1 MSSSLKDV
9 ALRAGVSPRT
19 VSNVV
24 NGSAPVA
31 ERTRLRVQ
39 QAIDELGYRPNLAA
53 RSLRAGR
60 TGIIGLAIPELHS
73 PYFAELAGLLVE
85 EAQRRSW
92 TVIIDQ
98 TLGDAEAERRLLTGD
113 GGRVMDGLVISPW
126 ALEARDLTATA
137 RALPVV
143 LLGERS
149 PGGLADRV
157 AVDNVA
163 AADEA
168 TTHLLE
174 RGRRRI
180 AAIGLQP
187 HLENGTAQQ
196 RAAGYRRALRR
207 AGIEPRP
214 AWERPVTALHR
225 SDGARAMAE
234 LLDGGEGGGGGP
246 DSGFGSGLSSGWG
259 AEAPDAVFAFSDELA
274 LGALHTA
281 HARGVRVPEDLA
293 IVGFDDIEDGRFSH
307 PGLTTVS
314 PDKRQIAA
322 RALQCLADRVYSP
335 RNELPAS
342 DLTIPHRLVVR
353 GSTGG
358 PGAHAR

>member
-1 MSSSLKDV
+1 MGGTGWPCHDVRVSSSLKDV
-9 ALRAGVSPRT
+9 AARAGVSART

-24 NGSAPVA
+24 NGSARVA
-31 ERTRLRVQ
+31 AETRRRVQ
-39 QAIDELGYRPNLAA
+39 EAIDELGYRPNLAA

-85 EAQRRSW
+85 EAGRRSW

-98 TLGDAEAERRLLTGD
+98 TRGDAEAERRLLTGD
-113 GGRVMDGLVISPW
+113 GGRVMDGLIISPW

-137 RALPVV
+137 RPLPVV

-149 PGGLADRV
+149 PQGLADRV

-168 TTHLLE
+168 TAHLLST
-174 RGRRRI
+174 GRRRV

-187 HLENGTAQQ
+187 QLGNGTAEQ
-196 RAAGYRRALRR
+196 RAEGYRRALRR
-207 AGIEPRP
+207 AGIAPRP
-214 AWERPVTALHR
+214 DWERPVDALHR
-225 SDGARAMAE
+225 GDGARAMAE
-234 LLDGGEGGGGGP
+234 LLDG
-246 DSGFGSGLSSGWG
+246 DDV
-259 AEAPDAVFAFSDELA
+259 PDAVFAFSDELA

-281 HARGVRVPEDLA
+281 RVRGLRVPEDLA

-322 RALQCLADRVYSP
+322 RALQCLADRIYSP
-335 RNELPAS
+335 RNEVPAS

-353 GSTGG
+353 GSSAPRAGT
-358 PGAHAR
+358 P